1 MGFLSLIP
9 HHNQLKLTEPPIYTE
24 ERGEREREME
34 VVQVLHMNG
43 GIGETSYANN
53 SLVQV
58 NLISNPLP
66 RIFSNYIQ
74 IVDDFPTYLI
84 AQVRPMPC

>member
-1 MGFLSLIP
+1 MAINWVPSSPSTHSAQTHIHP
-9 HHNQLKLTEPPIYTE
+9 AIQ
-24 ERGEREREME
+24 ERERERERDME

-58 NLISNPLP
+58 NLIN
-66 RIFSNYIQ
+66 
-74 IVDDFPTYLI
+74 
-84 AQVRPMPC
+84 